1 MYCLCFRGRCKIF
14 FILLKS
20 LTLCPSFGM
29 RYTCRKNKYHP
40 FLAPGAL
47 VSRWVMLT
55 HQTLCHKLMRP
66 VVNKNQDTWADAS
79 IGEKEDLEASIPVF
93 QDHKSATGR
102 QGEEFN

>member
-1 MYCLCFRGRCKIF
+1 
-14 FILLKS
+14 
-20 LTLCPSFGM
+20 
-29 RYTCRKNKYHP
+29 
-40 FLAPGAL
+40 
-47 VSRWVMLT
+47 MLT

-102 QGEEFN
+102 QGEEFS